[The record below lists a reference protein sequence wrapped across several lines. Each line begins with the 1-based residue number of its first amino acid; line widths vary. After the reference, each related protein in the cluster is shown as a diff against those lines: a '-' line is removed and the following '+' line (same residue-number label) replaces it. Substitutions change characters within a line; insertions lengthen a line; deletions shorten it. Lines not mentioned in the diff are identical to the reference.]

1 MKYSI
6 LKVQPLE
13 MGVTFQHPGKKELLP
28 VTLKDPAIDVMT
40 DFQKVAA
47 ITIAPEE
54 SIDTANSKMI
64 RESIRLLFV
73 VNRNQNILGLLT
85 ATDIL
90 GEKPIQFLQITRGRR
105 KDITVADIMVPQGKI
120 DVLDFSAVGRA
131 KVGDIVETLK
141 KAGRQHALVSDRPE
155 PSQNKTIRGIFS
167 LNQIARQLGVDL
179 QAFEVANTFA
189 EIAQIIR

>member
-1 MKYSI
+1 M
-6 LKVQPLE
+6 
-13 MGVTFQHPGKKELLP
+13 
-28 VTLKDPAIDVMT
+28 
-40 DFQKVAA
+40 
-47 ITIAPEE
+47 
-54 SIDTANSKMI
+54 
-64 RESIRLLFV
+64 
-73 VNRNQNILGLLT
+73 
-85 ATDIL
+85 

-167 LNQIARQLGVDL
+167 LNQIARQLGIDL

>member
-1 MKYSI
+1 MKHSI
-6 LKVQPLE
+6 LKVHPLE
-13 MGVTFQHPGKKELLP
+13 MGVTFQRPGKKELLP
-28 VTLKDPAIDVMT
+28 VILKDPALDVMT
-40 DFQKVAA
+40 DFKKVTA

-54 SIDTANSKMI
+54 SIDIANSKMI
-64 RESIRLLFV
+64 REGIRLLFV
-73 VNRNQNILGLLT
+73 VNRTQNILGLVT

-120 DVLDFSAVGRA
+120 DVLEFSTVGRA

-141 KAGRQHALVSDRPE
+141 KAGRQHALVVERPD
-155 PSQNKTIRGIFS
+155 PNQNKTVRGIFS
-167 LNQIARQLGVDL
+167 LNQIARQLGIDL

>member
-6 LKVQPLE
+6 LKVHPLE
-13 MGVTFQHPGKKELLP
+13 MGVTFQRPGKKKLLT
-28 VTLKDPAIDVMT
+28 VTVKDPALDVMT
-40 DFQKVAA
+40 DFQKVTA

-64 RESIRLLFV
+64 REGIRLLFV
-73 VNRNQNILGLLT
+73 VNGNQNILGLIT

-90 GEKPIQFLQITRGRR
+90 GEKPIQILQITRGRR

-120 DVLDFSAVGRA
+120 DVLDFSVVSRA

-141 KAGRQHALVSDRPE
+141 KAGRQHALVIERSDPR
-155 PSQNKTIRGIFS
+155 QNKTVRGIFS
-167 LNQIARQLGVDL
+167 LNQIARQLGIDL

-189 EIAQIIR
+189 EIAHRMR

>member
-13 MGVTFQHPGKKELLP
+13 MGVTIQRPGKIELLP
-28 VTLKDPAIDVMT
+28 VTPKDSALDVMT
-40 DFQKVAA
+40 DFQIVTA

-64 RESIRLLFV
+64 REGIRLLFV
-73 VNRNQNILGLLT
+73 VNRNQNILGLIT

-90 GEKPIQFLQITRGRR
+90 GEKPIQFLQITRGQR
-105 KDITVADIMVPQGKI
+105 KDITVADIMVPQAKI
-120 DVLDFSAVGRA
+120 DVLEFSAVSRSC
-131 KVGDIVETLK
+131 VGDIVETLK
-141 KAGRQHALVSDRPE
+141 KAGRQHALVVERPD
-155 PSQNKTIRGIFS
+155 PSQNETVRGIFS
-167 LNQIARQLGVDL
+167 LNQIARQLGIDL

-189 EIAQIIR
+189 EIAQIIG

>member
-6 LKVQPLE
+6 FKVHPLE
-13 MGVTFQHPGKKELLP
+13 MGVTFQRPGKKELLP

-54 SIDTANSKMI
+54 PIDTANSKMI

-167 LNQIARQLGVDL
+167 LNQIARQLGIDL

>member
-6 LKVQPLE
+6 LKVHHLE
-13 MGVTFQHPGKKELLP
+13 MGMTFQRPDKEELLP
-28 VTLKDPAIDVMT
+28 VTLKDHAFDVMT
-40 DFQKVAA
+40 DFKKVRA
-47 ITIAPEE
+47 ITIAPED

-64 RESIRLLFV
+64 KEGIRLLFV
-73 VNRNQNILGLLT
+73 VNRNQNILGLIT

-120 DVLDFSAVGRA
+120 DVLEFSAVSRS

-141 KAGRQHALVSDRPE
+141 KAGRQHTLVIERPD
-155 PSQNKTIRGIFS
+155 PSQNKTVRGIFS
-167 LNQIARQLGVDL
+167 LNQIARQLGIDL

-189 EIAQIIR
+189 EIAQIMR